1 MKKLFNEKINVIIA
15 GGGTGGH
22 IYPAIAVAKEIKKRN
37 KDSNILFLGSIGR
50 MEMNIVPKHNFNIKG
65 LWISGIKRTSFL
77 SNFLFLGMS
86 FLLKNFLFPI
96 KLISSIIRS
105 LVIINSFKPD
115 LVLGFGGYVSGPILI
130 AALLNKVPSA
140 IQEQNSFPGITNRYL
155 GNRVNLVFVAFN
167 NMRKYFHNNM
177 FCYGNPVRSDLL
189 NITHLKKDAYNFFG
203 LDSEKKTILII
214 GGSLGAK
221 TINDSVLLNLSLIK
235 NSSFQI
241 LWQTG
246 QNYYE
251 EIMLVKNSFSNN
263 IQTIPYINEMKYFE
277 I

>member
-167 NMRKYFHNNM
+167 KRK
-177 FCYGNPVRSDLL
+177 S
-189 NITHLKKDAYNFFG
+189 
-203 LDSEKKTILII
+203 
-214 GGSLGAK
+214 
-221 TINDSVLLNLSLIK
+221 SV
-235 NSSFQI
+235 
-241 LWQTG
+241 
-246 QNYYE
+246 Y
-251 EIMLVKNSFSNN
+251 
-263 IQTIPYINEMKYFE
+263 
-277 I
+277 